1 MRDGHVDADDE
12 RTITESRRLR
22 WLVDQAL
29 ILEDLPDNP
38 AVVELEKA
46 VTVRDGQSVVA
57 QYLIVHPIEAPWT
70 TRGLSLNPPMSW
82 LRPLVCPGGG
92 SISAAETVHL
102 LDAVPCGCQGPMTCG
117 DTAEREELR

>member
-1 MRDGHVDADDE
+1 MRDGRVDADDE

-57 QYLIVHPIEAPWT
+57 QYLIVHPIEAT
-70 TRGLSLNPPMSW
+70 LDDTRSQSA
-82 LRPLVCPGGG
+82 RP
-92 SISAAETVHL
+92 
-102 LDAVPCGCQGPMTCG
+102 
-117 DTAEREELR
+117 